1 MPRKPDSLSASS
13 LAGSGHYYARE
24 VGSALSLAI
33 RRWKIDDGSSMAAA
47 VAYYLALSLFP
58 MLLLLTSG
66 VGIALRY
73 TRLGQDAEVQI
84 LSVVSEHCSP
94 TLEVQVRDVLHQLSD
109 QSLVGGP
116 LGLLTAVMAAIAV
129 FYQFERAFDKI
140 WRIPPPP
147 PSGIVGLVARVVR
160 ERFTAFALLAGL
172 GLSIVL
178 ILAANVAIGAVREWM
193 TQWQV
198 SGTAMITVLDAV
210 TTVTLNALAFASL
223 YRWLPKRPVLW
234 RDAWRGG
241 LLVSVI
247 WEFGRQV
254 LSAFLIGMRY
264 TTAYGAIGSFI
275 ALLLWFYWGVTILFF
290 GAEYVQVL
298 SRRHARPFNMFR
310 TRQGSME
317 LPSAP
322 TVRLVSFAI
331 SAQSAE
337 PATAKDDSAS
347 VISGRTKRIKS
358 PPRRRAA

>member
-1 MPRKPDSLSASS
+1 MVHKPDTLSASS
-13 LAGSGHYYARE
+13 LADSGHHYARE
-24 VGSALSLAI
+24 VGSALAQAV
-33 RRWKIDDGSSMAAA
+33 RRWKLDDGSSMAAA

-73 TRLGQDAEVQI
+73 TRLGKDTEVQI
-84 LSVVSEHCSP
+84 LSVVAEHGSP
-94 TLEVQVRDVLHQLSD
+94 TLEAQVRDMLHQLSD

-116 LGLLTAVMAAIAV
+116 LGLVTAVMAAIAV

-147 PSGIVGLVARVVR
+147 PSGWLGVVVRVVR
-160 ERFTAFALLAGL
+160 ERLTAFTLLAGV
-172 GLSIVL
+172 GLSIVA

-193 TQWQV
+193 THWHV
-198 SGTAMITVLDAV
+198 SGTVMITVLDAL
-210 TTVTLNALAFASL
+210 TTVTLNALAFSSL

-241 LLVSVI
+241 LLVAVI
-247 WEFGRQV
+247 WEVGRQV
-254 LSAFLIGMRY
+254 LSVFLIGTHY

-298 SRRHARPFNMFR
+298 SRRHSRPLTMFR
-310 TRQGSME
+310 
-317 LPSAP
+317 P
-322 TVRLVSFAI
+322 I
-331 SAQSAE
+331 SANTE
-337 PATAKDDSAS
+337 MPATTEMPAYTEMSKPEKTGEAARAQAMPQ
-347 VISGRTKRIKS
+347 VVPLRNRQVKL